1 VTATQE
7 RPPDQATPP
16 APPAGGK
23 PSRFKYVAQTLDGQ
37 TVKGEIE
44 SSSINAA
51 RNELAVKG
59 IRVTKITERKGLNV
73 EITKSKVPLV
83 EIMHFCRQMA
93 TFVRSGVP
101 ITEAIETIRR
111 DTKNKK
117 FNEVLA
123 DINER
128 VGAGYSLAEGV
139 NRHAEV
145 FPAYF
150 VAMLGSAELTGKV
163 DEAFQQLYLYIRRDI
178 ELRRAVRKAL
188 IYPGILLTVAIG
200 VTFLITVFVIPAF
213 ADFFKDFGA
222 ELPLPTRMLMAI
234 SDFVGS
240 PAGLITGIVLVGGG
254 IGLTIYFGGP
264 GRKVFHGMLLRAP
277 AIGTVMTY
285 AATERFC
292 RVLAVLLEAGVALPE
307 ALPNAIDCSNN
318 LVFKERLTAAT
329 ESVLAGNGF
338 AEPLAQTGL
347 FPVTVVQMVRVGE
360 RTGDLTEQLDNVATF
375 FESEL
380 DYAVEKMT
388 QWFEPMVILF
398 IGGVVGFVALAMVSA
413 MYGIYNQ
420 TGKKGEEGSLGSPP
434 AVVLDV
440 GRVGAGAPLGM
451 QTE

>member
-1 VTATQE
+1 MTATQE
-7 RPPDQATPP
+7 RPPTPP
-16 APPAGGK
+16 QAPAPKGTGTK
-23 PSRFKYVAQTLDGQ
+23 PSRFRYVATTLDGQ
-37 TVKGEIE
+37 SVKGEIE
-44 SSSINAA
+44 ASSVNAA
-51 RNELAVKG
+51 RNELAVRG
-59 IRVTKITERKGLNV
+59 IRVNKISEKKGLNTD
-73 EITKSKVPLV
+73 ITKSKVPLV
-83 EIMHFCRQMA
+83 EIMHFCRQMS

-101 ITEAIETIRR
+101 VTEAIETIRR
-111 DTKNKK
+111 DTKNKR

-128 VGAGYSLAEGV
+128 VAAGYSMAEGV

-150 VAMLGSAELTGKV
+150 VAMLGSAELTGKI
-163 DEAFQQLYLYIRRDI
+163 DEAFQQLYAYIRRDI
-178 ELRRAVRKAL
+178 ELRRAVRKAM
-188 IYPGILLTVAIG
+188 IYPAILLSVALG
-200 VTFLITVFVIPAF
+200 VTALITIFVIPKF
-213 ADFFKDFGA
+213 ADFFKSFDA

-234 SDFVGS
+234 ADFVQS
-240 PAGLITGIVLVGGG
+240 PAGLVTGVVLVAGVA
-254 IGLTIYFGGP
+254 GLVVYFGGP
-264 GRKVFHGMLLRAP
+264 GRRTFHGLLLKAP
-277 AIGTVMTY
+277 AVGTVMTY

-318 LVFKERLTAAT
+318 LVFKERLTEAT

-347 FPVTVVQMVRVGE
+347 FPITVVQMVRVGE

-388 QWFEPMVILF
+388 TWFEPMVILF
-398 IGGVVGFVALAMVSA
+398 IGVVVGFVALAMVSA

-420 TGKKGEEGSLGSPP
+420 VDMG
-434 AVVLDV
+434 
-440 GRVGAGAPLGM
+440 
-451 QTE
+451 